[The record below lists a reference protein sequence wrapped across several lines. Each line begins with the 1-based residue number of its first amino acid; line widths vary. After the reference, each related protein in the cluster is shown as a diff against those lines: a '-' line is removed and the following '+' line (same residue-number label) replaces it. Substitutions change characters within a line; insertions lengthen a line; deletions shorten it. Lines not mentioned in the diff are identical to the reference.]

1 MDGKIPAQIS
11 PFATYSKATPRNC
24 YAKPLATGVLV
35 GAVMFLTFKHSSLA
49 STLWGQPANTWGP
62 GELRDWITHEA
73 TFSERKIFDRGIGA
87 GEGLV
92 VASPSTSHPD
102 YFYTWTR
109 YVAAIAPYDIDLM
122 GVRSDSALVTASI
135 MDRLVAG
142 ENELEAALRLYSYSQ
157 AKLQNTCNKSG
168 LPDISHTL
176 QQVAY
181 VATFCQDGPALRAIT
196 LIRFANYLLDRGTGP
211 DRDFVSRFLYNQDT
225 SAGNSVIKN
234 DLEYTSHMCFDTSYD
249 LWEEKQD
256 LFTLV
261 ACRKALSSGAALAN
275 RLGDSGAAAWYKQQ
289 FNVMTSRILDS
300 GMFYFPDGSY
310 RAYANPQKLDRRG
323 VDSAVLLAII
333 AAGEPGDPNFGPTS
347 PAVLASV
354 KVYVDA
360 FRGMYP
366 IANSSEQ
373 SFGIAPVP
381 TGRYPGEPSVAI
393 IMDIKGLIILLI
405 MSEDKWDGYE
415 TGSNTLGNPW
425 YLCTVAVPHVSGL
438 HLLDTLWLTRSV
450 QLIDWALVEFTL
462 ARNIT
467 VTDVSLP
474 FFKQFASVKMF
485 WPKGVPCSIQLSWG
499 CAPGQMGSIKFFSNF
514 KGQAVYYTNS
524 LTGASN
530 LTWSFAAFASA
541 AFKFHFETCN
551 IPGRPLVN
559 NAIENDALVQNTR
572 TGESNVTKASGV
584 GPQRSNKF
592 GRDHMFGW
600 GYSESHS
607 SIQDHSSQLGM
618 PNQICGWSQFRIGT
632 VLEIKSNPQRSSA
645 PPLPTYP
652 LVHLEPT
659 LWCTGRYFQ

>member
-73 TFSERKIFDRGIGA
+73 TFSERKIFDQLGPTIGA

-168 LPDISHTL
+168 CLANGGWVSQSSTL
-176 QQVAY
+176 MEH
-181 VATFCQDGPALRAIT
+181 LS
-196 LIRFANYLLDRGTGP
+196 TGAGEG
-211 DRDFVSRFLYNQDT
+211 RSAFLYNQDT
-225 SAGNSVIKN
+225 SAGDSVIKN

-256 LFTLV
+256 LHFFTLV

-373 SFGIAPVP
+373 SLALPLYRQGGI
-381 TGRYPGEPSVAI
+381 
-393 IMDIKGLIILLI
+393 L
-405 MSEDKWDGYE
+405 DKWDGYE

-425 YLCTVAVPHVSGL
+425 YLCTVAVPHSG
-438 HLLDTLWLTRSV
+438 DV
-450 QLIDWALVEFTL
+450 L
-462 ARNIT
+462 A
-467 VTDVSLP
+467 
-474 FFKQFASVKMF
+474 
-485 WPKGVPCSIQLSWG
+485 KGSPVFDSIVLGMRTWSDGFYKILQRF
-499 CAPGQMGSIKFFSNF
+499 Q
-514 KGQAVYYTNS
+514 GQAVYYTNS
-524 LTGASN
+524 LTGTLAN
-530 LTWSFAAFASA
+530 H
-541 AFKFHFETCN
+541 KVH
-551 IPGRPLVN
+551 
-559 NAIENDALVQNTR
+559 R
-572 TGESNVTKASGV
+572 TSRGHL
-584 GPQRSNKF
+584 QRSPVLLYVILSSHLVF
-592 GRDHMFGW
+592 GT
-600 GYSESHS
+600 ESIFQRARH
-607 SIQDHSSQLGM
+607 
-618 PNQICGWSQFRIGT
+618 N
-632 VLEIKSNPQRSSA
+632 LEA
-645 PPLPTYP
+645 F
-652 LVHLEPT
+652 VH
-659 LWCTGRYFQ
+659 